1 MKIVLMIICQN
12 WDEAAGR
19 DMVVFIVEA
28 AICDEW
34 SSLYITSQEISV
46 IVLTELLNYIST
58 IDKVVIFNIL
68 IAK

>member
-1 MKIVLMIICQN
+1 
-12 WDEAAGR
+12 
-19 DMVVFIVEA
+19 MVVFIVEA